1 MPLSKRLLTRMGM
14 RMQNRVDPGMFKQT
28 NILTNL
34 ESPGFSTKWREA
46 TGMKIELCL
55 SSLRVDEGD
64 GERVVELHSS
74 QALPAQ
80 SGRMNGRT
88 DGGREGPHDDKRI

>member
-1 MPLSKRLLTRMGM
+1 
-14 RMQNRVDPGMFKQT
+14 MQNRVNPGKFKQT
-28 NILTNL
+28 NVLTNL
-34 ESPGFSTKWREA
+34 ENSGVAPKWREA
-46 TGMKIELCL
+46 TGMKIERCL

-64 GERVVELHSS
+64 GERVVELHPS

-88 DGGREGPHDDKRI
+88 EGGREGGPAPA

>member
-1 MPLSKRLLTRMGM
+1 MPLSKHLLTRMGM
-14 RMQNRVDPGMFKQT
+14 RMQNRVNPVEFKQT

-34 ESPGFSTKWREA
+34 ESLGVSSKWREA
-46 TGMKIELCL
+46 TGMKIELSL

-64 GERVVELHSS
+64 GERVVELHPS

-80 SGRMNGRT
+80 SGRMNGHT

>member
-1 MPLSKRLLTRMGM
+1 MPLSKHLQTRKGM
-14 RMQNRVDPGMFKQT
+14 RMQNRVNPGKFKQT

-34 ESPGFSTKWREA
+34 ENSGVSTKWREA

-64 GERVVELHSS
+64 GKRVVELHTS

-80 SGRMNGRT
+80 SGRMNGRARMMIR
-88 DGGREGPHDDKRI
+88 GFN